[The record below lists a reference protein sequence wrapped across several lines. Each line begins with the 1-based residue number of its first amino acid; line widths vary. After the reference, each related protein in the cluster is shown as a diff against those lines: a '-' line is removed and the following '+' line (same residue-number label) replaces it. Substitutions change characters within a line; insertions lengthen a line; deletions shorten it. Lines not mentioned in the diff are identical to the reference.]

1 MTDPAKQKTE
11 LLTCI
16 GGWGG
21 GKLYYGAIDSPT
33 KITWDGPLNLSDTT
47 ISDWQFFPGKSA
59 IWGKCQTP
67 TSCDPGVH
75 PLGQKPTLEACQA
88 AINAS
93 HPFKVASW
101 TYQHPQVSGG
111 YGGMCYAMEASV
123 EWSPQP
129 QANVD
134 SGRAPGRVGGGTIDC
149 ANAAVD
155 PNDRNHFVYS
165 KGGQYRAWE
174 SKDGGKTAKEFTN
187 HDTGCYFVM
196 IDGQGWLY
204 TATQAGAFVS
214 EDKGET
220 WNPYHVIMHR
230 RRGGNFPLFPC
241 APLRLSAS
249 PSVCLSLCV
258 SLTGAVGI
266 NAGIMDRVPHD
277 YQNIVP
283 DFRGDGIAFP
293 SDQGLHIVNR
303 SSYDLISAVGDLH
316 NAMSLSALIAPSKT
330 TPGSRN
336 IVSNIWDW
344 CVITSLSLSFRLPLS
359 VSPSLCLSFC
369 VPLCVSL
376 TDAVGTAGTWWLH
389 GTTARRGPAGPRTR
403 RRPQPVGRVAVDKTW
418 ARAVA

>member
-1 MTDPAKQKTE
+1 
-11 LLTCI
+11 
-16 GGWGG
+16 
-21 GKLYYGAIDSPT
+21 
-33 KITWDGPLNLSDTT
+33 
-47 ISDWQFFPGKSA
+47 
-59 IWGKCQTP
+59 
-67 TSCDPGVH
+67 
-75 PLGQKPTLEACQA
+75 
-88 AINAS
+88 
-93 HPFKVASW
+93 
-101 TYQHPQVSGG
+101 
-111 YGGMCYAMEASV
+111 MCYAMEASV

-134 SGRAPGRVGGGTIDC
+134 SGRAPGRVGGGAIDC

-230 RRGGNFPLFPC
+230 RRGGNVSLFPC

-249 PSVCLSLCV
+249 PSLCLSLCV
-258 SLTGAVGI
+258 SLTDAVGI

-344 CVITSLSLSFRLPLS
+344 CVITSLSLSLSLSLPASLRLS
-359 VSPSLCLSFC
+359 VSLSLFLCASLRLS
-369 VPLCVSL
+369 
-376 TDAVGTAGTWWLH
+376 H
-389 GTTARRGPAGPRTR
+389 
-403 RRPQPVGRVAVDKTW
+403 
-418 ARAVA
+418 